1 MDIVGKIENIVN
13 KRQEKIPQIIQMQ
26 QRLKQINEV
35 VCNLENTCQ
44 EMLEESSDTHR
55 NMKKEYFGILE
66 QLRTINTRN
75 FHDCYGDAQD
85 LLEQLKKRFSR
96 KQIHISFVGR
106 AGQGKSLLMQNISGL
121 SGEII
126 PSSDGADCTGAKS
139 IITNSGD
146 DIVTAE
152 ITFYTRKEYKDI
164 VNKYLREI
172 FGKDVYEI
180 ESVDEIEGL
189 KQKNLQL
196 KLDTSNAQK
205 QSLYVQLKKYIE
217 HSAEVIPMLGSVKK
231 VPAGEIE
238 SYVAQYKSADKKQ
251 KYFTYLGVKV
261 ANILCSFP
269 FKDCGKIVLVDT
281 IGLGDTA
288 LDIREQMLETVSH
301 DSDVI
306 LLMTRPD
313 AQRPHIEQDDIDII
327 NDISKKMTADYT
339 RRMLFWVINKVET
352 NNCNNINGTEIVVE
366 KIEQMSDFPIAAH
379 LKVDCNNKE
388 EVERK
393 LLIPVLEKLSNNLPE
408 MDEVLLRKAE
418 VTLQKLYQEY
428 HLLAGKIGDTFKAS
442 VDEDAKREFEGEIR
456 NIISKMTN
464 EIRKLYVEEP
474 YGKSRNQVCKELK
487 TATEEKLKNILRSVP
502 SKDEVMELLNN
513 GTINQHNAYE
523 ILTDQ
528 MRIAIINDFLGL
540 NSTLHGLV
548 EKMKKDILHR
558 LADDQYGK
566 LGRLIS
572 ISTEDADK
580 WLWELISYLDDYP
593 KYSLITEALK
603 KLLDFDLRMESYLI
617 YRVRNHLDVIDISL
631 LEQAPSLT
639 GSLAEKEKLADDIIF
654 WLEHNLEIVYKSIRT
669 ELEPLYSYPNSALWA
684 VVKDFYDRIVYAKE
698 GNREAKDEWR
708 YLYEDSIPYIWEE
721 KYSLYQQQKG
731 VSDRWNVLVNKIR
744 KYDDKNKFEFT
755 YVEVE

>member
-1 MDIVGKIENIVN
+1 MGIAEKIESIVN
-13 KRQEKIPQIIQMQ
+13 KRQEKIPKIIQMQ
-26 QRLKQINEV
+26 QRLEKVNEV
-35 VCNLENTCQ
+35 VCALESTCQ
-44 EMLEESSDTHR
+44 EMLEEDSETHG
-55 NMKKEYFGILE
+55 NIEKEHFSILE

-75 FHDCYGDAQD
+75 FHDCYDDTQE

-152 ITFYTRKEYKDI
+152 ITFYTRKEYKNI
-164 VNKYLREI
+164 INKYLCEI
-172 FGKDVYEI
+172 FGKGVYEI

-189 KQKNLQL
+189 KQKDLAS
-196 KLDTSNAQK
+196 KVDISSAQK

-217 HSAEVIPMLGSVKK
+217 HSADVIPMLGSIKK
-231 VPAGEIE
+231 VPAEEIE
-238 SYVAQYKSADKKQ
+238 SYVAQYKSADKNQ

-313 AQRPHIEQDDIDII
+313 AQRPHVEQGDIDII
-327 NDISKKMTADYT
+327 NDISEKMTADYT
-339 RRMLFWVINKVET
+339 RRMLFWVINKVKADT
-352 NNCNNINGTEIVVE
+352 CNNINGTEIVME
-366 KIEQMSDFPIAAH
+366 KINQMPDFPIADH
-379 LKVDCNNKE
+379 LKVDCKDKE
-388 EVERK
+388 EVERR
-393 LLIPVLEKLSNNLPE
+393 LLVPVLEKLSNNLPE

-418 VTLQKLYQEY
+418 EILQKLYQEY
-428 HLLAGKIGDTFKAS
+428 HLLAGKIGETFKAS
-442 VDEDAKREFEGEIR
+442 VDEDARREFDGEITE
-456 NIISKMTN
+456 IINKMTN
-464 EIRKLYVEEP
+464 SIRELYVNKP
-474 YGKSRNQVCKELK
+474 YGNRRKQIC
-487 TATEEKLKNILRSVP
+487 EKLKNASEEKLTNILKLVP
-502 SKDEVMELLNN
+502 AKEDVIELLNN

-523 ILTDQ
+523 TLTDQ
-528 MRIAIINDFLGL
+528 TRITIINDFLGL
-540 NSTLHGLV
+540 NSTLHDLV
-548 EKMKKDILHR
+548 KEMKRNVLFCLTDESQGR
-558 LADDQYGK
+558 

-572 ISTEDADK
+572 ISAKDEDK
-580 WLWELISYLDDYP
+580 WLTELIEYLGDYP
-593 KYSLITEALK
+593 RYGLIVEALK
-603 KLLDFDLRMESYLI
+603 KLSDFDLRMESYLI
-617 YRVRNHLDVIDISL
+617 YRVRNHLDAIDVSVLPQSPEINSDMSKKE
-631 LEQAPSLT
+631 EQAS
-639 GSLAEKEKLADDIIF
+639 DIIF
-654 WLEHNLEIVYKSIRT
+654 WLEHNLEIVYGAIKK

-698 GNREAKDEWR
+698 GKRKVKDEWR

-721 KYSLYQQQKG
+721 EYHAYQQQKG
-731 VSDRWNVLVNKIR
+731 ASAKWNALVNKIH